1 MSTNP
6 ASTDPTKKFQE
17 YPALTST
24 MKDEHGNF
32 HTLRAWSPRPD
43 DPARDADDLRASFTL
58 NAPDGERERHSLD
71 LKAKVHEGRK
81 YFSGK
86 IEREGQSTLL
96 VRIVGVDG
104 KDGRFAAMRVAEFGR
119 DDQGQSEFIAIKG
132 QGGIVRMNPAL
143 AELAKVKDPYE
154 VAVIEQQLDVK
165 VHALAPKEKEID
177 LAPPAPAL
185 NTQAQDTGL
194 GM

>member
-6 ASTDPTKKFQE
+6 ASTETTKKFQE

-43 DPARDADDLRASFTL
+43 DPARDADDLRASFAL
-58 NAPDGERERHSLD
+58 SSPDGTRERHSFD
-71 LKAKVHEGRK
+71 LKAKAHEGRR

-86 IEREGQSTLL
+86 IEREGQATLL

-104 KDGRFAAMRVAEFGR
+104 KDGRFAAMRVAEFAK
-119 DDQGQSEFIAIKG
+119 DAQGQSEFIPITG
-132 QGGIVRMNPAL
+132 QGGIVRMNEAMADL
-143 AELAKVKDPYE
+143 ARVKDPYE
-154 VAVIEQQLDVK
+154 VAVIEHQLDVK
-165 VHALAPKEKEID
+165 VHALAPKEKEAN
-177 LAPPAPAL
+177 LTPPTPAI
-185 NTQAQDTGL
+185 NSPDIEL
-194 GM
+194 GI